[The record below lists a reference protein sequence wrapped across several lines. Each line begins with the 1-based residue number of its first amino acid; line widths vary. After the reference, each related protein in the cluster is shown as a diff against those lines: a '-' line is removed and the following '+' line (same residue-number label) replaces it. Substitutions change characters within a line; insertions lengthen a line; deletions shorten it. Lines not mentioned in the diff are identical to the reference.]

1 MDSYENL
8 YGVLSFGGTEVC
20 TDTYN
25 DYLCGAVYQLS
36 PNGSGGWSEKIIWNA
51 SQTEGWAP
59 WTLALDAAGNLY
71 GTTFWAGTGNAGTVY
86 ELQRTGASWTHTV
99 LHVGGAP
106 QGPLVFDKAGNL
118 YGTTYDAG
126 TAGGGTVFQVKK
138 TTAGGQEITLL
149 ALRGGERGSGPLVI
163 SFVSAGDAYSP
174 TYHSAG

>member
-36 PNGSGGWSEKIIWNA
+36 PNGSGGWSEKIIWND

-71 GTTFWAGTGNAGTVY
+71 GTTFWAGKGNAGTVY
-86 ELQRTGASWTHTV
+86 ELQRTGESWTHTV
-99 LHVGGAP
+99 LHVGGPP

-118 YGTTYDAG
+118 YGTTYDGG
-126 TAGGGTVFQVKK
+126 TAGVGTVFWFKRRRA
-138 TTAGGQEITLL
+138 AGTHG
-149 ALRGGERGSGPLVI
+149 AFVHFWGGGY
-163 SFVSAGDAYSP
+163 GDHPIAC
-174 TYHSAG
+174 

>member
-59 WTLALDAAGNLY
+59 WTLALDAAGNLS
-71 GTTFWAGTGNAGTVY
+71 GTTFWPGRGNAGKVDY
-86 ELQRTGASWTHTV
+86 LQRTGETWNNTGWPF
-99 LHVGGAP
+99 GG
-106 QGPLVFDKAGNL
+106 
-118 YGTTYDAG
+118 
-126 TAGGGTVFQVKK
+126 
-138 TTAGGQEITLL
+138 
-149 ALRGGERGSGPLVI
+149 
-163 SFVSAGDAYSP
+163 
-174 TYHSAG
+174 